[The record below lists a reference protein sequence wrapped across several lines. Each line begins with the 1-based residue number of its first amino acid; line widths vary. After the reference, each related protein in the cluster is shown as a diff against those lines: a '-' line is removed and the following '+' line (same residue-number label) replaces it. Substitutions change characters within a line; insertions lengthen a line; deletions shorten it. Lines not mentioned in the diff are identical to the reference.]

1 MQEVFDKFAPLTVD
15 VAKEVE
21 KIKAKVSEYKNEE
34 VYKTLFSLI
43 DLTTLNSTDTY
54 GKVET
59 MAKKVNEF
67 GQNFSNI
74 PNVAAICVYPSLVP
88 VVREHLTVES
98 VNIASVT
105 AGFPASQTFLE
116 VKNFETKMAV
126 ERGADECDIVISIG
140 EFFEKKYSTVYN
152 EVKEIKRACGEA
164 HLKTI
169 LETGAL
175 EDVDSI
181 YKASMLSID
190 AGSDFIKTSTGK
202 MEPAATLEAV
212 YVMCIA
218 IKEWYQKTGVKIGIK
233 PAGGISTPEDAISY
247 YLVVKE
253 ILGEEWINPELFR
266 IGASRLANNLLTE
279 ITGSEVNYF

>member
-88 VVREHLTVES
+88 VVREHLTVEL

-140 EFFEKKYSTVYN
+140 EFFEKKFSTVYN
-152 EVKEIKRACGEA
+152 EVKEIKGACGEA

-175 EDVDSI
+175 EDADSI